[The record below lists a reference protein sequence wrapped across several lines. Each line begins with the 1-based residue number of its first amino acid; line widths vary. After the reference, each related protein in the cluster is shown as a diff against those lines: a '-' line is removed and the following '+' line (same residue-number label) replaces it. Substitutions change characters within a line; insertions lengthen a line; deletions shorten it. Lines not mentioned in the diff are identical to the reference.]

1 MPSRRPEPGP
11 TAATV
16 LADALRARIL
26 DGSLAP
32 GEALRQEELAARHDV
47 SRHTLRTA
55 LATLA
60 AERLVVAEP
69 YRGARVADLD
79 DAALLALQQLRCALE
94 TEAVTLL
101 HDAHGTD
108 WPAAALAAVDDAL
121 DLLEAAEHAGDW
133 PATARAHTGVH
144 RALVDAAGS
153 PRISEVCAGL
163 DAELLLLL
171 RGVRPHYGAGA
182 LAAEH
187 RAYVDA
193 LRAGRTE
200 AVREHLAASTAL
212 IREGRR
218 GGCPQQ

>member
-1 MPSRRPEPGP
+1 M
-11 TAATV
+11 
-16 LADALRARIL
+16 LADTLRTRIL
-26 DGSLAP
+26 DGTLAP
-32 GEALRQEELAARHDV
+32 GEPLRQEELSSHHDV

-55 LATLA
+55 LATLT

-79 DAALLALQQLRCALE
+79 DAALVALQQLRCALE
-94 TEAVTLL
+94 TEAVRLL
-101 HDAHGTD
+101 HDAHGAA
-108 WPAAALAAVDDAL
+108 WPAAVLADVDRAL
-121 DLLEAAEHAGDW
+121 DALEAAEHAGDW
-133 PATARAHTGVH
+133 PGTARAHAGVH

-171 RGVRPHYGAGA
+171 RGVRPHYGPGA

-193 LRAGRTE
+193 LRSGRVE
-200 AVREHLAASTAL
+200 AVREHLARSTAL
-212 IREGRR
+212 ILEGRR
-218 GGCPQQ
+218 QGGPQQ